1 MQVIL
6 MLRRPFILT
15 ALLALGFAGAFAQ
28 TRSISPGR
36 GVPPKF
42 VPTVGE
48 RLNYDVSWA
57 DFITAGELTLE
68 TKERRS
74 VDGVDAFHVSAQAQ
88 SVGLVSAVAL
98 KVNDVYESFLN
109 AATLQPVRAEKS
121 IRHGKKQDQGSMR
134 LDQQKRT
141 AQLDD
146 GRTIEIPPD
155 TYDIAG
161 LLFAIRGMDLTV
173 GRAREF
179 NILDEGK
186 LYKISVTPE
195 AGEKVTT
202 RAGTFDTVRIATKN
216 LSGGRD
222 SNLYNL
228 KMFLTTDARRL
239 PVMLTAEPAWG
250 SVRVQLTSIAGAAK
264 K

>member
-1 MQVIL
+1 ML
-6 MLRRPFILT
+6 MLKRAFILLAIS
-15 ALLALGFAGAFAQ
+15 ALVSPGALAQ
-28 TRSISPGR
+28 TRSIKSDRNAPA
-36 GVPPKF
+36 KF

-68 TKERRS
+68 TKDRRS

-88 SVGLVSAVAL
+88 SVGLVSVMAL

-109 AATLQPVRAEKS
+109 AATLMPFRAAKNT
-121 IRHGKKQDQGSMR
+121 RHGKKQDQGSMT

-141 AQLDD
+141 ARLDD

-161 LLFAIRGMDLTV
+161 LLFAIRGMELTP
-173 GRAREF
+173 GRSREF
-179 NILDEGK
+179 NILEDGK

-195 AGEKVTT
+195 AKEKVTT
-202 RAGTFDTVRIATKN
+202 RAGTFDTTRVATKS
-216 LSGGRD
+216 LSGGRE

-228 KMFLTTDARRL
+228 KMFITNDARRL
-239 PVMLTAEPAWG
+239 PVMLTAEPSWG
-250 SVRVQLTSIAGAAK
+250 SVRVQLTSITGGGK
-264 K
+264 R

>member
-1 MQVIL
+1 ML
-6 MLRRPFILT
+6 MLKRTFTVI
-15 ALLALGFAGAFAQ
+15 AILALALSSAVAQ
-28 TRSISPGR
+28 PRNVKSER
-36 GVPPKF
+36 GTPLKF

-74 VDGVDAFHVSAQAQ
+74 VDGVEAFHVSAQAQ
-88 SVGLVSAVAL
+88 SVGLVSAIAL

-109 AATLQPVRAEKS
+109 AATLVPFRAEKT
-121 IRHGKKQDQGSMR
+121 IRHGKKQEQGSIR

-141 AQLDD
+141 AQLGD

-161 LLFAIRGMDLTV
+161 LLFAIRGMDLTI
-173 GRAREF
+173 GRARQF
-179 NILDEGK
+179 NILEEGK
-186 LYKISVTPE
+186 LYKISVVPE
-195 AGEKVTT
+195 AKEKVTT
-202 RAGTFDTVRIATKN
+202 RAGSFETVRVATKN
-216 LSGGRD
+216 QSGGRD

-228 KMFLTTDARRL
+228 KMYLTTDARRL
-239 PVMLTAEPAWG
+239 PVMITAEPSWG
-250 SVRVQLTSIAGAAK
+250 SVRVQLTSITGGAK
-264 K
+264 P

>member
-1 MQVIL
+1 ML
-6 MLRRPFILT
+6 MLKRIS
-15 ALLALGFAGAFAQ
+15 ALIAILALALSSAIAQ
-28 TRSISPGR
+28 TRSIKSDRSAP
-36 GVPPKF
+36 VKF

-68 TKERRS
+68 TKARRS

-88 SVGLVSAVAL
+88 SVGLVSAIAL

-109 AATLQPVRAEKS
+109 AATLMPFRAEKS
-121 IRHGKKQDQGSMR
+121 IRHGKKHDQGSMT

-155 TYDIAG
+155 TYDVAG
-161 LLFAIRGMDLTV
+161 LLFAIRGMDLTI
-173 GRAREF
+173 GRARQF
-179 NILDEGK
+179 NILEEGK
-186 LYKISVTPE
+186 LYKISVQPE
-195 AGEKVTT
+195 AKEKITT
-202 RAGTFDTVRIATKN
+202 RAGTFETVRIATKN

-239 PVMLTAEPAWG
+239 PVMITAEPSWG
-250 SVRVQLTSIAGAAK
+250 SVRVQLTSITGVQGK